1 MNYLLGH
8 IKLVHSVITFRN
20 TPIDRTCAILV
31 RVRIPI
37 EPSNIERKM
46 IRSMNIKTAVTVSHH
61 NSMIILK
68 NWRQQFLDVSLHFRG
83 DNFNGQKF
91 GSFPHWR
98 YEDVPCPSPTPLTAA
113 SGDGVEIQ
121 RF

>member
-8 IKLVHSVITFRN
+8 IKLVHSVITFRK
-20 TPIDRTCAILV
+20 TPIDRTCAVLV

-83 DNFNGQKF
+83 NNFNG
-91 GSFPHWR
+91 
-98 YEDVPCPSPTPLTAA
+98 
-113 SGDGVEIQ
+113 
-121 RF
+121 